1 VIVVGAG
8 IVGASIAY
16 HLARRGVSVTVI
28 DRDTPACGASGK
40 SFAWIN
46 ASYPKQPFSYH
57 LLSRLGALAYRRL
70 QADLDLDIRWG
81 GSMQWSDRNEQQGE
95 LREGVERQQSYGMPV
110 QMITMEAASKLEP
123 NVNLRG
129 AAEVAYS
136 ELDAAID
143 VPGAVRQ
150 LLAGAERHG
159 ARVVF
164 PCELTGIRLRS
175 GKLSGIDTSR
185 GAMAAERLI
194 LAGGVATHE
203 LAAMVGVEFAQA
215 PTAGIIVTTEPV
227 APLLNTV
234 VIAPGVY
241 LRQRHDGRVVL
252 GEPRG
257 PSRPSVS
264 QSRVHGDRIMAA
276 ARRYVAGLGGAEIES
291 VTIGW
296 RPMPPDSKPIVGA
309 PEAVP
314 DIYLAVMHSGVSL
327 AGVVGQLAALEL
339 IDGSRSELL
348 ADYRVERFRTG

>member
-257 PSRPSVS
+257 PSRPSVA

-276 ARRYVAGLGGAEIES
+276 ARRYVPGLAGAEIES

-296 RPMPPDSKPIVGA
+296 RPMPTDGKPIVGA
-309 PEAVP
+309 PEALP

-339 IDGSRSELL
+339 TDGSRSELL
-348 ADYRVERFRTG
+348 VDYRVERFRTG